1 MIVAKPLTTLA
12 MLPERLP
19 DHGGDLCVTLIK
31 TVVSELAGVFTSR
44 KSTVFFLPLLFWTP
58 LMTQIVEI
66 RRCDD
71 PRDAI
76 HLACQRLAEGELVAF
91 PTETVYLIA
100 ASPLSVQGTEK
111 LKALDPEGRRS
122 LLLKSCFELW
132 DYVPDLPVAADKMSR
147 RGWPGPLTLA
157 LDRSLIGGLFDDLPD
172 EVKNSLIAGDNTVGF
187 RSSVQSTLMDVLR
200 LCPAPLITSSDR
212 VQGVEM
218 PRNAA
223 DVAARFGDKVAM
235 ILDDGPCRYGEPATV
250 IKVDSRSW
258 EVTESGVVSECTLKR
273 LCSEIVLFV
282 CTGNTCRSPMAEALF
297 RRLLAKRLKCHDEEV
312 MDRGFNVLSAGMSAG
327 NGAPATREAVNVLAE
342 DGIDLRNHESQALT
356 ERLLLH
362 ADRVLTMT
370 HGHRRSILS
379 AYPDLA
385 DRVSLLSSDQDDIAD
400 PYGGGPREY
409 SECKISIERHLQT
422 LVDQLV
428 QADA

>member
-1 MIVAKPLTTLA
+1 M
-12 MLPERLP
+12 
-19 DHGGDLCVTLIK
+19 
-31 TVVSELAGVFTSR
+31 S
-44 KSTVFFLPLLFWTP
+44 
-58 LMTQIVEI
+58 QIVEI

-100 ASPLSVQGTEK
+100 ANPLSPSGVDK
-111 LKALDPEGRRS
+111 MKALPLEGRRA

-132 DYVPDLPVAADKMSR
+132 DYVPELPVYADKLSR
-147 RGWPGPLTLA
+147 RGWPGPLTIA
-157 LDRSLIGGLFDDLPD
+157 LNQSTLGGLFMDLNPDVRQALSTPD
-172 EVKNSLIAGDNTVGF
+172 ETVSF
-187 RSSVQSTLMDVLR
+187 RSSAQPLLLDILR
-200 LCPAPLITSSDR
+200 LSPAPLIVCAERSAGT
-212 VQGVEM
+212 VM

-223 DVAARFGDKVAM
+223 DVASRFGDQVAM
-235 ILDDGPCRYGEPATV
+235 ILDDGPCRYGEPSTV
-250 IKVDSRSW
+250 VKVDANGW
-258 EVTESGVVSECTLKR
+258 QLGESGVVSECTLKR

-297 RRLLAKRLKCHDEEV
+297 RRLLAKRLKCHDEEL
-312 MDRGFNVLSAGMSAG
+312 MDRGFNVLSAGMSAADG
-327 NGAPATREAVNVLAE
+327 SPATREAVNVLAE

-370 HGHRRSILS
+370 HGHRQSILN

-385 DRVSLLSSDQDDIAD
+385 SRVSLLSSDHRDIAD

-409 SECKISIERHLQT
+409 SACKLSIEQNLHSLI
-422 LVDQLV
+422 DQLV
-428 QADA
+428 SLEA

>member
-1 MIVAKPLTTLA
+1 MP
-12 MLPERLP
+12 
-19 DHGGDLCVTLIK
+19 
-31 TVVSELAGVFTSR
+31 
-44 KSTVFFLPLLFWTP
+44 
-58 LMTQIVEI
+58 QIVEI
-66 RRCDD
+66 RRSDD

-91 PTETVYLIA
+91 PTETVFLIA
-100 ASPLSVQGTEK
+100 ASPLSPRGIEK
-111 LKALDPEGRRS
+111 LTALESSGRRS
-122 LLLKSCFELW
+122 LLLKSWYELW
-132 DYVPDLPVAADKMSR
+132 DYVPDLPSAADKMSR
-147 RGWPGPLTLA
+147 RGWPGPLNLA
-157 LDRSLIGGLFDDLPD
+157 IDQSLMGGLFRDLSQQAQHALAAAD
-172 EVKNSLIAGDNTVGF
+172 QTVSF
-187 RSSVQSTLMDVLR
+187 RSSAQPTLMDVLR
-200 LCPAPLITSSDR
+200 LCPAPLMATTDR
-212 VQGVEM
+212 LGGVDM

-223 DVAARFGDKVAM
+223 EVASRFGDQVSM
-235 ILDDGPCRYGEPATV
+235 ILDEGPCRYGEPATV
-250 IKVDSRSW
+250 VKITAEDWTVS
-258 EVTESGVVSECTLKR
+258 EPGVVSECTLKR

-297 RRLLAKRLKCHDEEV
+297 RRLLAKRLNCHDEEV

-370 HGHRRSILS
+370 HGHRRTILS

-385 DRVSLLSSDQDDIAD
+385 DRVSLLSSEQVDIAD

-409 SECKISIERHLQT
+409 SECKSSIERHLQT
-422 LVDQLV
+422 LIDELV
-428 QADA
+428 QLD